1 MHIDF
6 ETRCRLDLKVVGA
19 YKYSKHAEVMCLAY
33 GEKIWFPGYRE
44 PLELLDHV
52 EAGGLLYAWNA
63 AFERLIWM
71 NVMVPKFKWP
81 QVDDKQWRCKMCE
94 AAAMSAPLKL
104 EQAGTFFGLDQV
116 KDKEG
121 KKVMMDMTK
130 PQKKTGQF
138 KSSPEMLKRLGE
150 YCLQDV
156 ASEAATSEVTRPLT
170 TFEQAVW
177 QYDLKINSR
186 GLPIDVPLAKA
197 ATKLWSRYC
206 EILNTELIILTRGH
220 IESVSEVAKMTKWI
234 CQQGVSVPSLAA
246 DVLDTTLLRD
256 DLPDHVRR
264 VIEIR
269 KEGGSAAVAKFP
281 AMLQAVEE
289 DGRVRGVLQ
298 YHAASTGRWGGRI
311 IQPQNL
317 PRGVIKTDEEI
328 EWAINRV
335 MHQDLDSLQLYFNS
349 AMGDVM
355 GSLVRPTIAASP
367 GKKFIACDFAAV
379 EARGVAWASREKDL
393 IEAFVS
399 GKDVYVEM
407 ASSIYRVDP
416 AQVTKDQRFFG
427 KTCLA
432 GDTLVA
438 TKSGW
443 KKLINI
449 SLEDEVWDGIK
460 WVRHQGLS
468 YQGKKDVISSL
479 GVKMT
484 PDHGVLS
491 KNSWVEWKDLL
502 ESSSLL
508 RSAIDSGSSLLSG
521 TSWTKRSLEERRGY
535 IRSSVALVVG
545 KEECSERT
553 SKAGGALAA
562 ILARKLKRTL
572 NGLGKTARSFLMTI
586 IGAVCSTDS
595 RLASIGVTTSPVVSL
610 DTMGAEASTYITN
623 GEKTERHSYVT
634 SNRFQDGITLLSR
647 WIESITTWGMSQ
659 ATSGSAPGLS
669 TSATNVKSRIFNFVS
684 KPWNKKSKSL
694 EKNCDVY
701 DLLNCGDLHR
711 FTVLSDAGP
720 LVVHNCILGAGYG
733 LGAKGFQNQCAGQ
746 GVEVDGEFA
755 KKAIDAYRSKY
766 RNVPRLWRALEEAT
780 IGCVKTGQP
789 SQAGP
794 FRFRLEP
801 DWLIA
806 KLPSGRDLFYY
817 KPHLRD
823 GKYGPE
829 LRYIGLDIAKRPR
842 IEATY
847 GGKLLENLVQALCRD
862 ILVFCMAKLE
872 KAGYPVVLHV
882 HDEAVVEVDE
892 NFGSASE
899 VQQIMSEVPPWAKG
913 FPLAAVA
920 EEMKRYKK

>member
-6 ETRCRLDLKVVGA
+6 ETRSRLNLKVVGA
-19 YKYSKHAEVMCLAY
+19 YRYSKHAEVMCLAY

-44 PLELLDHV
+44 PLELFDHV

-63 AFERLIWM
+63 TFERLIWM
-71 NVMVPKFKWP
+71 NVMVPKFGWP
-81 QVDDKQWRCKMCE
+81 KVDDTQWRCKMCE
-94 AAAMSAPLKL
+94 AAAMGAPLKL

-130 PQKKTGQF
+130 PEKKTGNF

-156 ASEAATSEVTRPLT
+156 VSETAISEKTRPLT

-197 ATKLWSRYC
+197 ATKLWDRYC
-206 EILNTELIILTRGH
+206 EILNTELIILTKGH

-328 EWAINRV
+328 EWAIDRV
-335 MHQDLDSLQLYFNS
+335 MHQDLNSLQLYFNS
-349 AMGDVM
+349 PMGDVM

-416 AQVTKDQRFFG
+416 SEVSKDQRFFG

-432 GDTLVA
+432 GNTLVA
-438 TKSGW
+438 TKSDW
-443 KKLINI
+443 KRIIDISPDDEIWDGKEFVRHGGLIFQGRKEVLSAVGVDMTADHKVLHCGSWMDWEKLIEYI
-449 SLEDEVWDGIK
+449 GWGYQLKPEV
-460 WVRHQGLS
+460 
-468 YQGKKDVISSL
+468 
-479 GVKMT
+479 
-484 PDHGVLS
+484 
-491 KNSWVEWKDLL
+491 
-502 ESSSLL
+502 
-508 RSAIDSGSSLLSG
+508 
-521 TSWTKRSLEERRGY
+521 
-535 IRSSVALVVG
+535 
-545 KEECSERT
+545 
-553 SKAGGALAA
+553 
-562 ILARKLKRTL
+562 
-572 NGLGKTARSFLMTI
+572 
-586 IGAVCSTDS
+586 
-595 RLASIGVTTSPVVSL
+595 
-610 DTMGAEASTYITN
+610 
-623 GEKTERHSYVT
+623 
-634 SNRFQDGITLLSR
+634 
-647 WIESITTWGMSQ
+647 
-659 ATSGSAPGLS
+659 
-669 TSATNVKSRIFNFVS
+669 
-684 KPWNKKSKSL
+684 
-694 EKNCDVY
+694 DVY
-701 DLLNCGDLHR
+701 DLLNCGPRHQFVIKSR
-711 FTVLSDAGP
+711 RGP